1 MHLISPSVSLAAD
14 LQTQPNS
21 GVDMIRL
28 VVFDAYGTLFD
39 VYAVSAMAETLFP
52 GQGQAL
58 SVLWRDK
65 QIEYSRLISL
75 SDPLNSMGSRHYQS
89 FWDLTR
95 LGLQYACQR
104 LKLDLTPAKQKQLMD
119 QYAELEAFPENMEVL
134 EALQT
139 RKMPCAILS
148 NGSPDMLYAAVQHA
162 GFTGLVDKVLSVDEV
177 RQFKTSPRSYAIV
190 TDHYPVDVREVLFV
204 SSNSWDV
211 LGATWFG
218 FKSFWVNR
226 QGMPFETLGPR
237 PAHSGRS
244 LRDILLLM

>member
-1 MHLISPSVSLAAD
+1 
-14 LQTQPNS
+14 
-21 GVDMIRL
+21 MIRL

-39 VYAVSAMAETLFP
+39 VYSISSLAESLFP

-75 SDPLNSMGSRHYQS
+75 SDPMNSMGSRHYQS

-104 LKLDLTPAKQKQLMD
+104 LELELTPAKQKRLMD
-119 QYAELEAFPENMEVL
+119 QYAQLTPFPENLAVL
-134 EALQT
+134 EALQSLQI
-139 RKMPCAILS
+139 PAAILS
-148 NGSPDMLYAAVQHA
+148 NGSPDMLQAAVSSA
-162 GFTGLVDKVLSVDEV
+162 GMGHVIDKVLSVDEV
-177 RQFKTSPRSYAIV
+177 RQFKTSPQSYGLVA
-190 TDHYPVDVREVLFV
+190 DHYKVDIREVLFV
-204 SSNSWDV
+204 SSNSWDA

-218 FKSFWVNR
+218 FKSFRVYR

-237 PAHSGRS
+237 PTYSGRS
-244 LRDILLLM
+244 LRDILTLI

>member
-1 MHLISPSVSLAAD
+1 
-14 LQTQPNS
+14 
-21 GVDMIRL
+21 MIRL

-39 VYAVSAMAETLFP
+39 VYSISSLAESLFP

-75 SDPLNSMGSRHYQS
+75 SDPMNPMGSRHYQS

-104 LKLDLTPAKQKQLMD
+104 LELELTPAKQKLLMD
-119 QYAELEAFPENMEVL
+119 QYAQLTPFPENLAVL
-134 EALQT
+134 EALQSLQI
-139 RKMPCAILS
+139 PAAILS
-148 NGSPDMLYAAVQHA
+148 NGSPDMLQAAVSSA
-162 GFTGLVDKVLSVDEV
+162 GMGHVIDKVLSVDEV
-177 RQFKTSPRSYAIV
+177 RQFKTSPQSYGLVA
-190 TDHYPVDVREVLFV
+190 DHYKVDVREVLFV
-204 SSNSWDV
+204 SSNSWDA

-237 PAHSGRS
+237 PTYSGRS
-244 LRDILLLM
+244 LRDILTLI

>member
-1 MHLISPSVSLAAD
+1 
-14 LQTQPNS
+14 
-21 GVDMIRL
+21 MIRL

-39 VYAVSAMAETLFP
+39 VYSISSLAESLFP

-75 SDPLNSMGSRHYQS
+75 SDPMSPLGSRHYQS

-104 LKLDLTPAKQKQLMD
+104 LELELTPAKQKLLMD
-119 QYAELEAFPENMEVL
+119 QYAQLTPFPENLAVL
-134 EALQT
+134 EALQSLQI
-139 RKMPCAILS
+139 PAAILS
-148 NGSPDMLYAAVQHA
+148 NGSPDMLQAAVSSA
-162 GFTGLVDKVLSVDEV
+162 GMVHVIDKVLSVDEV
-177 RQFKTSPRSYAIV
+177 RQFKTSPQSYGLVA
-190 TDHYPVDVREVLFV
+190 DHYKVDIREVLFV
-204 SSNSWDV
+204 SSNSWDA

-237 PAHSGRS
+237 PTYSGRS
-244 LRDILLLM
+244 LRDILTLI

>member
-1 MHLISPSVSLAAD
+1 
-14 LQTQPNS
+14 
-21 GVDMIRL
+21 
-28 VVFDAYGTLFD
+28 LFD
-39 VYAVSAMAETLFP
+39 VYSISSLAESLFP

-75 SDPLNSMGSRHYQS
+75 SDPMNPMGSRHYQS

-104 LKLDLTPAKQKQLMD
+104 LELALTPAKQKLLLD
-119 QYAELEAFPENMEVL
+119 QYAQLTPFPENLAVL
-134 EALQT
+134 EALQALQI
-139 RKMPCAILS
+139 PAAILS
-148 NGSPDMLYAAVQHA
+148 NGSPDMLQAAVSSA
-162 GFTGLVDKVLSVDEV
+162 GMGHVIDKVLSVDEV
-177 RQFKTSPRSYAIV
+177 RQFKTSPQSYGLVA
-190 TDHYPVDVREVLFV
+190 DHYKVDIREVLFV
-204 SSNSWDV
+204 SSNSWDA

-237 PAHSGRS
+237 PTYSGRS
-244 LRDILLLM
+244 LRDILTLI